1 MTPLC
6 DKLLQITGIKIFCEI
21 VIFYTL
27 KTQSCDIIIY
37 IMEVDYSKLWARY
50 KEMGHK
56 NKTDLIEMAGIS
68 TNILAKLT
76 KGEFISMDSIQR
88 ICKALNCDV
97 GDICVINKVEGNS

>member
-1 MTPLC
+1 M
-6 DKLLQITGIKIFCEI
+6 IF
-21 VIFYTL
+21 FAL
-27 KTQSCDIIIY
+27 KAQSYGIIY
-37 IMEVDYSKLWARY
+37 HIMQVDYTKLWVRY

-88 ICKALNCDV
+88 ICKALDCDV
-97 GDICVINKVEGNS
+97 GDICVINNVEGNR

>member
-1 MTPLC
+1 MR
-6 DKLLQITGIKIFCEI
+6 KFYGEEIEMKNFCEI
-21 VIFYTL
+21 VIFFRFNP
-27 KTQSCDIIIY
+27 QSRGIIFY
-37 IMEVDYSKLWARY
+37 IVQVDYSKLWARY

>member
-1 MTPLC
+1 MIGKKIC
-6 DKLLQITGIKIFCEI
+6 DF
-21 VIFYTL
+21 VIFFAL
-27 KTQSCDIIIY
+27 KTQSYGIIFHIVQ
-37 IMEVDYSKLWARY
+37 VDYSKLWAHY
-50 KEMGHK
+50 KELGHK